1 MPLAITS
8 DTWGISGP
16 TFLVAYL
23 VLAAAVLLAA
33 MRARRAL
40 TDPRPDRP
48 FGDPG
53 AHPHDVAHLN
63 GGAELAVTS
72 ALAAMHLKG
81 TVAPSKGQIHA
92 VGRPAPGDDALERAI
107 HLTTGSAV
115 ARRRLPLHRP
125 VQTALDGIEKR
136 LVAAGFLLSDAERR
150 RIRSIGWWLVAV
162 AGLGLLRLLAGIADG
177 KPVGFLLVALLAV
190 SLGAG
195 VLLAWAPRRTRS
207 GDRLLAR
214 LKVDHHELAPDSRP
228 DWIAYGPAAAALGV
242 GIFGTSALWAS
253 DPAFAEELAMQR
265 ATSGGDGGSASYGG
279 GGDSGG
285 GDSGGGSDGGG
296 GGGGGCGGG
305 CGG

>member
-1 MPLAITS
+1 MALAMTV

-23 VLAAAVLLAA
+23 VLAAAVLVAA
-33 MRARRAL
+33 VRARRAL
-40 TDPRPDRP
+40 ADPRPDRP

-63 GGAELAVTS
+63 GGPELAVTS

-81 TVAPSKGQIHA
+81 TVAPSKGQIYA

-107 HLTTGSAV
+107 HFTSGSAV
-115 ARRRLPLHRP
+115 ARRRLPMHRP
-125 VQTALDGIEKR
+125 VQAALEAIEKR
-136 LVAAGFLLSDAERR
+136 LVGAGLLLSEAERR
-150 RIRSIGWWLVAV
+150 RIRAVGWWLVAV

-177 KPVGFLLVALLAV
+177 KPVGFLVVALLAV
-190 SLGAG
+190 SVVAG

-214 LKVDHHELAPDSRP
+214 LKDDHHELAPDSRP

-242 GIFGTSALWAS
+242 GIFGTGALWAS

-265 ATSGGDGGSASYGG
+265 ATSGGGDGGSASYG
-279 GGDSGG
+279 GG

-296 GGGGGCGGG
+296 GGGGGGCGGGG